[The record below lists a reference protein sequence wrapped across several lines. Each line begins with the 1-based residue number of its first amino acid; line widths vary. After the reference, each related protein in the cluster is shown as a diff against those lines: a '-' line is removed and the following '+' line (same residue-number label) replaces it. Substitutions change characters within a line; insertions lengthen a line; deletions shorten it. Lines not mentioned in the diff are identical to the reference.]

1 MTQHLPEKKWQ
12 LRLVNASFLLLFL
25 VVIGLLQWI
34 SRDYHLRFD
43 LTRAGRHSLS
53 EASIAVAGRIQGP
66 VRVTA
71 YASERGE
78 LRATIRNLVE
88 RYRRHK
94 SDIELTFVDPDR
106 APDKVRQ
113 AGIQYDGEIV
123 VELAETAD
131 APDLTAGRTS
141 TAGRDSES
149 ARGPGLDPIGHAR
162 EQLPPQRLSEE
173 HFTNL
178 LQRLARRGER
188 WVVFLA
194 GHGERSPDRQ
204 ANFDLSAFTAEM
216 RKRGFQTKAQ
226 SLGEHPRLP
235 DNTAVLVIAGPRSRL
250 LAGEVREVE
259 NYLQRGGNLLW
270 LHDPGALHGLEKL
283 AERLGVEFHN
293 GTLVDP
299 VSSSITGHPA
309 AIVVARYGAHPAV
322 RNFGEQTLFV
332 NAAGISHQPAAGWKG
347 EVLIDSLPSSWS
359 ETGPIE
365 DDVRFDRG
373 RDIRGP
379 LTLGLA
385 LTRDG
390 AGEENAGTE
399 NANRKREQRI
409 VVLGDGDF
417 LSNTYLG
424 NGGNLEFGLSLL
436 NWLSRDDTFVN
447 IPVRTA
453 PDRTLTLSPGQQI
466 AIAVLFLLVLPLGF
480 AATGFTVWWRR
491 RKR

>member
-25 VVIGLLQWI
+25 VAIGLLQWI

-78 LRATIRNLVE
+78 LRASIRNLIE

-94 SDIELTFVDPDR
+94 PDIELTFVDPDR

-113 AGIQYDGEIV
+113 AGIQYDGELVI
-123 VELAETAD
+123 EI
-131 APDLTAGRTS
+131 G
-141 TAGRDSES
+141 DS
-149 ARGPGLDPIGHAR
+149 R

-188 WVVFLA
+188 WVVFLS

-216 RKRGFQTKAQ
+216 RKRGFQTRTH

-250 LAGEVREVE
+250 LAGEVREIE

-283 AERLGVEFHN
+283 AERLGVEFNN

-299 VSSSITGHPA
+299 VSSSITGHPT

-322 RNFGEQTLFV
+322 RNFGEQTLFI
-332 NAAGISHQPAAGWKG
+332 NAAGISHQPPAGWKS

-365 DDVRFDRG
+365 GEVRFDKG

-385 LTRDG
+385 LSHETSPDDG
-390 AGEENAGTE
+390 NQAA
-399 NANRKREQRI
+399 ANRREQRV

-453 PDRTLTLSPGQQI
+453 PDRTLSLSPNQQI

-480 AATGFTVWWRR
+480 AATGFAVWWRR

>member
-1 MTQHLPEKKWQ
+1 MSESLPEKKWQ
-12 LRLVNASFLLLFL
+12 LRLVNASFVLLFL
-25 VVIGLLQWI
+25 MAIGLLQWV
-34 SRDYHLRFD
+34 SREYHLRFD

-53 EASIAVAGRIQGP
+53 EASIAVAEKIKEP

-78 LRATIRNLVE
+78 VRNTIRNLVE
-88 RYRRHK
+88 RYRQHK
-94 SDIELTFVDPDR
+94 PDIELTFVDPDS

-123 VELAETAD
+123 VEI
-131 APDLTAGRTS
+131 GGTS
-141 TAGRDSES
+141 E
-149 ARGPGLDPIGHAR
+149 P
-162 EQLPPQRLSEE
+162 LPPQRLSEE
-173 HFTNL
+173 QFTNL

-188 WVVFLA
+188 WVVFLS

-204 ANFDLSAFTAEM
+204 ANFDLSVFAGEM
-216 RKRGFQTKAQ
+216 RKRGFQTKSH
-226 SLGEHPRLP
+226 SLGEHPQLP
-235 DNTAVLVIAGPRSRL
+235 ANTAVLVIAGPRSRL
-250 LAGEVREVE
+250 LAGEVREIE
-259 NYLQRGGNLLW
+259 NYIQRGGNLLW
-270 LHDPGALHGLEKL
+270 LHDPGGLHGLEKL
-283 AERLGVEFHN
+283 AERLGVEFQN

-299 VSSSITGHPA
+299 VSSSITGHPT

-332 NAAGISHQPAAGWKG
+332 TAAGISHQPSAGWKS
-347 EVLIDSLPSSWS
+347 EVLIDTLPSSWS

-365 DDVRFDRG
+365 GEVRFDKG

-379 LTLGLA
+379 LTLGVA
-385 LTRDG
+385 LSHAASADG
-390 AGEENAGTE
+390 DNQASTETAGT
-399 NANRKREQRI
+399 KHEQRV

-424 NGGNLEFGLSLL
+424 NGGNLEFGMSLM

-453 PDRTLTLSPGQQI
+453 PDRTLNLSPNQQI
-466 AIAVLFLLVLPLGF
+466 VIAVLFLVALPLGF